1 MIELDNEG
9 CRGRVGHDTSI
20 VYIDEYIREY
30 LQVEFNFVRLIELSP
45 NRRFKTEPNTA
56 AADIA
61 RAARGHST
69 PLPRHTR
76 TQREVDACVSLLG
89 LTVELVIYHVLTKAR
104 EGFVIITTTPT
115 ICFMVEYLLTMGV

>member
-1 MIELDNEG
+1 MSFAVCLTGIVSKISVDSAKMLPKCHAGYNLIELDNEG

-61 RAARGHST
+61 LAARGHST
-69 PLPRHTR
+69 PHANATR
-76 TQREVDACVSLLG
+76 S
-89 LTVELVIYHVLTKAR
+89 
-104 EGFVIITTTPT
+104 
-115 ICFMVEYLLTMGV
+115 